1 MTEGKKGKVFVLT
14 SLMKELHTAKYIYLT
29 IKNLSFLNEMSRTL
43 DIRCLNQRQFHS
55 ILDDLRLLDCPA
67 PQGTIGEFIEAR
79 RFLNIKWKL

>member
-1 MTEGKKGKVFVLT
+1 MSGT
-14 SLMKELHTAKYIYLT
+14 
-29 IKNLSFLNEMSRTL
+29 LS
-43 DIRCLNQRQFHS
+43 ICCLNQRQFHS